1 MHLIGLALNE
11 EVNQLKMGNRSFRFL
26 EKTFSKDYRSKM
38 LSSSLNNIATL
49 ESENYLLRSLENIVV
64 FRREKV
70 KDKENED
77 SCKLLAEWLIDY
89 TKYLIN
95 IKFAN
100 RYEPVLDFNEFSE
113 YQKSGSAKNSDDLN
127 DNESKMNNAVE
138 QRKAKMLKKLNQM
151 QTKFMNTNKDF
162 LEDINTNDSSEQ
174 SKLINDEDVDGGLQY
189 VVFKEYSDFCI

>member
-1 MHLIGLALNE
+1 MALNE
-11 EVNQLKMGNRSFRFL
+11 EVNQLKLKNGSFKFL
-26 EKTFSKDYRSKM
+26 EKMFTKENKSKM
-38 LSSSLNNIATL
+38 SSSSLVNM
-49 ESENYLLRSLENIVV
+49 SENDNYLIRSLENIVV

-77 SCKLLAEWLIDY
+77 SCKLFAEWLIEY
-89 TKYLIN
+89 TKYLITM
-95 IKFAN
+95 KFKN

-127 DNESKMNNAVE
+127 ESESKMNNAVE

-162 LEDINTNDSSEQ
+162 LEDIETKDSNEQ
-174 SKLINDEDVDGGLQY
+174 SKLINDEDVEGGLQ
-189 VVFKEYSDFCI
+189 

>member
-127 DNESKMNNAVE
+127 DNESK
-138 QRKAKMLKKLNQM
+138 
-151 QTKFMNTNKDF
+151 
-162 LEDINTNDSSEQ
+162 I
-174 SKLINDEDVDGGLQY
+174 
-189 VVFKEYSDFCI
+189 